1 MTYEEETSGSDY
13 DRHNSI
19 EDEPGIVSLQQVY
32 I

>member
-1 MTYEEETSGSDY
+1 MTYEEEASGSDY

-19 EDEPGIVSLQQVY
+19 EDEPDIVRFQQVY